1 MVADP
6 IDVLIITAL
15 EDELLAV
22 LALGEG
28 EEPGWKETRDRSG
41 STYHVRPF
49 VNARG
54 KRFFVA
60 AVWLGEK
67 RVSSFGLRMERLIE
81 ELDPTCLALCGVCAG
96 NPDQVFLGDVVVAD
110 QVYSYREPETVDGVV
125 KGASAR
131 DVAVSDLGT
140 TWRIDASYFAR
151 ELGWSKELAAARP
164 VSRGAQEDWLLRALY
179 KHEVE
184 GFPSPVSLPERRQRC
199 PDWTEV
205 VQGLREGDCITE
217 DPGSLQLTQWGR
229 DFVLERRLL
238 YPDGPPE
245 DPPFRVH
252 VGPIAAISGV
262 IHDREIFERLKRRVR
277 ATLAIDSEAFAVGR
291 MAVMRGRR
299 AIIAKAVAHFP
310 LDYREESF
318 HDFACRAS
326 AEFLRAF
333 LRERFEPEERPQR
346 PAPSA
351 LRAMTGATIDRV
363 TIRNFKNIHHLDI
376 QLATV
381 SELPGH
387 WSCIAGLN
395 GAGKSAVL
403 QAIALVLLGDR
414 LAPVIG
420 DEWLKRARRFAHG
433 EPQSAEIRAWVRNGQ
448 ELIELALPLGPAGV
462 NPRKLEAEPSYD
474 AMRAFWDARAES
486 HLLLSYG
493 AGRNLSE
500 HRDSRHATKS
510 PDVRRQMTLF
520 DPLTQVA
527 SVEVLLD
534 QGERARPILAMLKR
548 LLDIVLEGVPLS
560 VEEAPEGLL
569 FKVGGVAVAAAEL
582 PDGFRATIA
591 WLADLCAAWFEKAPE
606 EASDGDPKKIR
617 AIVLIDEIDL
627 HLHAGLQRELVPRLR
642 AALPDVQWI
651 VSTHSPLVVSSF
663 DRREL
668 VVLSPGPDGPE
679 KREIDRQIL
688 AFTTDEVY
696 RYLMEIPPRSAALDE
711 RFRNGK
717 GSRIDERL
725 DELMAQSPDVSE
737 EQAKEERAWLT
748 ELAKKARE
756 RAASDPEQSS
766 S

>member
-15 EDELLAV
+15 QDELLAV

-49 VNARG
+49 TNAKG

-67 RVSSFGLRMERLIE
+67 KLSGFALRMERLIE
-81 ELDPTCLALCGVCAG
+81 ELDPACLALCGVCSG
-96 NPDQVFLGDVVVAD
+96 NPERVFLGDVIVAD
-110 QVYSYREPETVDGVV
+110 QVYSYQEPETVRGVEE

-131 DVAVSDLGT
+131 DVTMYDLGT
-140 TWRIDASYFAR
+140 TWRIDASHFAR
-151 ELGWSKELAAARP
+151 ELDWSKDLTAARP
-164 VSRGAQEDWLLRALY
+164 VSREAQESWLLHALY
-179 KHEVE
+179 EHEFE
-184 GFPSPVSLPERRQRC
+184 GAPSPVSLPERRQKC

-205 VQGLREGDCITE
+205 VLHLREVQDILE
-217 DPGSLQLTQWGR
+217 VPGALQLTQQGHER
-229 DFVLERRLL
+229 VLEERLL
-238 YPDGPPE
+238 YPDGLPE
-245 DPPFRVH
+245 DPPFHAH
-252 VGPIAAISGV
+252 VGPIATVSGAIRGPG
-262 IHDREIFERLKRRVR
+262 IFERLKRRVR
-277 ATLAIDSEAFAVGR
+277 TTLAINNEAFVVGR
-291 MAVMRGRR
+291 MAVTRGRR
-299 AIIAKAVAHFP
+299 AIIAKAVAYLIDEP
-310 LDYREESF
+310 REDSF
-318 HDFACRAS
+318 RVFACRAS
-326 AEFLRAF
+326 AEFLQAF
-333 LRERFEPEERPQR
+333 LRERFEPEERSQR
-346 PAPSA
+346 LAPWV
-351 LRAMTGATIDRV
+351 LRAMTGATIDRI

-387 WSCIAGLN
+387 WTCIAGLN

-420 DEWLKRARRFAHG
+420 DEWLKRARRFADG
-433 EPQSAEIRAWVRNGQ
+433 EPQPSEIRAWVRNGQ

-462 NPRKLEAEPSYD
+462 NPGKLEAEPSYD

-534 QGERARPILAMLKR
+534 QGQRAKPVLAMLKR
-548 LLDIVLEGVPLS
+548 LLDVVLVGVPLS
-560 VEEAPEGLL
+560 VEEAPDGLL
-569 FKVGGVAVAAAEL
+569 FKVGDVRVTAAEL

-591 WLADLCAAWFEKAPE
+591 WLADLCAAWFEKAPD
-606 EASDGDPKKIR
+606 EARDGDPKKIR

-627 HLHAGLQRELVPRLR
+627 HLHAGLQREIVPRLR
-642 AALPDVQWI
+642 AALPDVQWV

-717 GSRIDERL
+717 GRLDERL
-725 DELMAQSPDVSE
+725 DELMAQSPEVSE
-737 EQAKEERAWLT
+737 EQAKEEGAWLA

-756 RAASDPEQSS
+756 RAAEDPEQSS